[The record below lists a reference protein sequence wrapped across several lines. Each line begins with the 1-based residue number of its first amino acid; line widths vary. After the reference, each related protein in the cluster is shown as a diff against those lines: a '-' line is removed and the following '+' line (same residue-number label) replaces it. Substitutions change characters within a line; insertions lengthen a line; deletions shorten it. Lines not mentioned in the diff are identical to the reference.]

1 MQPTQTKLALVP
13 NVGSRLSGPLASNS
27 STPKKD
33 SGTRPSV
40 ASPVAKKS
48 ATSASDEILRARD
61 LLRDVLLRDDESD
74 ELALIGQVS
83 AGLNEIVC
91 TLDSLA
97 GLQRMFEVWSR

>member
-13 NVGSRLSGPLASNS
+13 TVGSRLSGPRASNS
-27 STPKKD
+27 TTPKRD
-33 SGTRPSV
+33 SGTRPSAANPAV
-40 ASPVAKKS
+40 TRS
-48 ATSASDEILRARD
+48 ATSASEEILRARD

>member
-13 NVGSRLSGPLASNS
+13 TAGSRLSGPRASNS
-27 STPKKD
+27 SSPPKA
-33 SGTRPSV
+33 SATRPNV
-40 ASPVAKKS
+40 ANPVATKS